1 MSRIGVL
8 LLGWWLGIAGGLVS
22 ALGAEAPPDWEN
34 PAVFGRNKLAPRAHF
49 YRYGGRQA
57 ALTARDWRD
66 SEFYLSLN
74 GSWKFHWSPRPA
86 DRPRDFYK
94 PEFDADSW
102 DEIPVPSNWQMHGY
116 DYPIYVNIRYPFGP
130 PDPPHVPHNFN
141 PVGSYRRTF
150 DVPAHWEG
158 RRVVLHFDGV
168 ESAFYVWI
176 NGREVGYSEGS
187 RTPAEFDISDYVLP
201 GRNLIAVE
209 VYRWSDGSYLEDQ
222 DFWRLSGIFR
232 DVYLVSSAPVAVEDF
247 WARCE
252 LDEAYRDAEFKLDVQ
267 VTNAGSEAAG
277 VRLEVELLDHD
288 LQPVIPTQAADL
300 EVAPDAVAEATFR
313 ARVANPRKWSAETPY
328 LYHLLLTLRGADGRV
343 LEVIPSRF
351 GFRSVEVKNGQ
362 LLVNGVPILIK
373 GVNRHEHDPDTGH
386 YVTRESMIRDIV
398 LMKRHNINA
407 VRTSHYPDAPE
418 WYDLC
423 DEYGLY
429 LVDEANIES
438 HGMGYNPSRTLGN
451 NPAWKEA
458 HMDRTIRMVERDKNH
473 PAVIIWSLG
482 NEAGDGVNFEA
493 TSAWI
498 HQRDPYRPVQYER
511 AELRPHTDIVAP
523 MYWPPAQIERYAQQ
537 HSDRPLILCEYAH
550 AMGNSVG
557 NLFKYWEVIRKYPQL
572 QGGFIWDW
580 VDQGLRKQAPNGETF
595 LAYGGAFGP
604 PEVPFDGNFCMN
616 GLVNA
621 DRIPRP
627 NLLEVKKIYQYV
639 DIEAVDLAR
648 GILRLTNGYAF
659 RSLGFLVGHWT
670 VLEDGVAIQSGTF
683 EVPDLPPAVSGEVRL
698 PVPAL
703 GGSPGAE
710 YVLDVSLR
718 LRAGEPWA
726 EAGWEVAWEQFI
738 LPRQAPPAVA
748 EVSGPPLEVEDSA
761 YVLTVRGEGLV
772 VEFAKKEGRLSS
784 LRIQGRELLRTGP
797 RPNFW
802 RAPIDNDRGNGMPRR
817 LGVWRDAGKGWRVT
831 EARYEVMPPGDVRVE
846 FAGPLGSVAADFAVQ
861 YLVRRDGVVAVAAQL
876 RPRSTD
882 LPELPKV
889 GTQLTLPG
897 AFQRFAWY
905 GRGPHEFYWDRK
917 HGARIGY
924 YMGPVDEQF
933 VEYSRPQEN
942 GNKTDVRWAWVGDET
957 GSGLLV
963 VAEDLLNVSVRNYRD
978 EDLEEYPYHY
988 LLPRQPFVTLNVDW
1002 RQMGVGGDNSW
1013 GAQPH
1018 SEFRLPAREY
1028 GFRYYLVPLADG
1040 GPRRAAEVA
1049 RRLRSGSGR

>member
-1 MSRIGVL
+1 MLRSRFVGLWLVCFVGA
-8 LLGWWLGIAGGLVS
+8 GWFPSLV
-22 ALGAEAPPDWEN
+22 AEAPPDWEN
-34 PAVFGRNKLAPRAHF
+34 PAVFGRNKLAPHAHF
-49 YRYGGRQA
+49 YRYADRAA
-57 ALTARDWRD
+57 ALAGRDWRD

-74 GSWKFHWSPRPA
+74 GTWKFRWSPRPA
-86 DRPRDFYK
+86 ERPREFYRV
-94 PEFDADSW
+94 EFDADSW

-141 PVGSYRRTF
+141 PVGTYRRTF
-150 DVPAHWEG
+150 DVPVHWEG
-158 RRVVLHFDGV
+158 RRIVLHFDGV
-168 ESAFYVWI
+168 ESAFYVWL
-176 NGREVGYSEGS
+176 NGEFVGYSEGS
-187 RTPAEFDISDYVLP
+187 RTPAEFDVTRLVRT

-252 LDEAYRDAEFKLDVQ
+252 LDEAYRDAEFKLDVKIA
-267 VTNAGSEAAG
+267 NAAPETAA
-277 VRLEVELLDHD
+277 VRLEAELLDGD
-288 LQPVIPTQAADL
+288 LQPVVDTQTAEL
-300 EVAPDAVAEATFR
+300 SVEPDGTAKATF
-313 ARVANPRKWSAETPY
+313 AVKVANPRKWSAETPY
-328 LYHLLLTLRGADGRV
+328 LYRLLLALRAADGRV
-343 LEVIPSRF
+343 LEVIPARF
-351 GFRSVEVKNGQ
+351 GFRSVEIKNGQ

-386 YVTRESMIRDIV
+386 FVTRESMIRDIV

-407 VRTSHYPDAPE
+407 VRTSHYPNVPE
-418 WYDLC
+418 WYELC

-458 HMDRTIRMVERDKNH
+458 HLDRTIRMVERDKNH
-473 PAVIIWSLG
+473 PSVIIWSLG

-498 HQRDPYRPVQYER
+498 HERDPYRPVQYER

-523 MYWPPAQIERYAQQ
+523 MYWPPAQIERYAQE

-557 NLFKYWEVIRKYPQL
+557 NLFKYWDVIRKYPQL

-580 VDQGLRKQAPNGETF
+580 VDQGLRKRAPDGRTY

-604 PEVPFDGNFCMN
+604 PEVPTDGNFCMN

-621 DRIPRP
+621 DRIPHP
-627 NLLEVKKIYQYV
+627 SLLEVKKIYQYV

-648 GILRLTNGYAF
+648 GLIKITNGYAF
-659 RSLGFLVGHWT
+659 RSLGFLVGHWAI
-670 VLEDGVAIQSGTF
+670 LEDGVPIRSGTF
-683 EVPDLPPAVSGEVRL
+683 EVPDLPPAAAGEVQL
-698 PVPAL
+698 PLPAA
-703 GGSPGAE
+703 GKPGAE

-726 EAGWEVAWEQFI
+726 EAGWEAAWEQFV
-738 LPRQAPPAVA
+738 LPPQAAPVPM
-748 EVSGPPLEVEDSA
+748 EVTGSPLEVEDSA
-761 YVLTVRGEGLV
+761 YVLSVRGEGFV
-772 VEFAKKEGRLSS
+772 AEFAKKEGRLSS
-784 LRIQGRELLRTGP
+784 LRVQGREFVRTGP

-802 RAPIDNDRGNGMPRR
+802 RAPIDNDRGNRMPDR
-817 LGVWRDAGKGWRVT
+817 LGVWRDAGREWRVQ
-831 EARYEVMPPGDVRVE
+831 EANHEVLPEGDVRVT
-846 FAGPLGSVAADFAVQ
+846 FAGPLGRVAADFTVE
-861 YLVRRDGVVAVAAQL
+861 YVVRRDGVVEVAAQVQ
-876 RPRSTD
+876 PRGTG

-897 AFQRFAWY
+897 VLQRFAWY
-905 GRGPHEFYWDRK
+905 GRGPHESYWDRK

-924 YMGPVDEQF
+924 YVGTVDEQF

-957 GSGLLV
+957 GAGLLV
-963 VAEDLLNVSVRNYRD
+963 VAQDVLNVSVRNFRD

-988 LLPRQPFVTLNVDW
+988 LLPRRPFVTLNVDW

-1018 SEFRLPAREY
+1018 PEFRLPAQEY
-1028 GFRYYLVPLADG
+1028 AFRYFLVPLEGG
-1040 GPRRAAEVA
+1040 GPRQAAEVA
-1049 RRLRSGSGR
+1049 RRLRSRVVQ